1 MRVIRLWQH
10 QQILKRAGVAF
21 LPGGISSA
29 KLGSCAVLCP
39 ACPRRFVFDLPEREG
54 VGGDGVGGEE
64 TADGDDVIDLFVLR
78 CDSARVTEDGRVL
91 IRIDSEVDE

>member
-10 QQILKRAGVAF
+10 QQILKRAGIAF

-29 KLGSCAVLCP
+29 KQGSCAVLCP
-39 ACPRRFVFDLPEREG
+39 ACPRRFVLDLPEREG
-54 VGGDGVGGEE
+54 VGGDNGTDGE
-64 TADGDDVIDLFVLR
+64 GPIDFFFLR

>member
-39 ACPRRFVFDLPEREG
+39 ACPRRFVFDLPKREG
-54 VGGDGVGGEE
+54 VGGDENL
-64 TADGDDVIDLFVLR
+64 DGDDEIDLFLLQ
-78 CDSARVTEDGRVL
+78 CDSARVTEDGRIL